1 MRLLYELKLIR
12 QAFLRHQISVLPKGH
27 IKERI
32 KVGRRVREVYISNY
46 RGVPN
51 CKSSRYS
58 INSSKGRYF
67 LELIKKRQSLES
79 ELQRLESEIDLP
91 DFGSINI
98 WNVPPEAEEN
108 WKRIK
113 AVEDTNTRYP
123 KPTNGPV
130 YKGIIYRSKSEMTIA
145 KVLDELEIPYAYE
158 PTIMFGTRQFN
169 PDFAVYIKET
179 GKVFFIEHFGKMGY
193 MDYRKDN
200 FDKFSFF
207 MDSGLKVGKDIH
219 FFFEKADAGIEE
231 EVFVQQICAMVM
243 VEIMSFIN
251 RK

>member
-1 MRLLYELKLIR
+1 MRLLYELKLVR
-12 QAFLRHQISVLPKGH
+12 QAFLRHQISVLPKGRITQR
-27 IKERI
+27 IKE
-32 KVGRRVREVYISNY
+32 GRQVREVYISNY
-46 RGVPN
+46 PSVPKCRG
-51 CKSSRYS
+51 SRYS
-58 INSSKGRYF
+58 ARTAKGKQ
-67 LELIKKRQSLES
+67 LIALIQKRQSMES
-79 ELQRLESEIDLP
+79 ELQRLESEMDLP

-123 KPTNGPV
+123 KPANGPV

-200 FDKFSFF
+200 FEKFSFY

-231 EVFVQQICAMVM
+231 EVFVQQICSLVM
-243 VEIMSFIN
+243 VEIMSSIN
-251 RK
+251 RT